1 MNNKEENIKD
11 LFGKFFGSEE
21 IEKAMKDFQKAD
33 EILAQNPSP
42 QPDEILITKIKAQMN
57 HALLQRKT
65 NTFRKMAYKMAA
77 VAAVI
82 IIAATVSIKTFENY
96 NTKPQQTAYS
106 INTQENIWEDENANP
121 QTLTLAEE
129 IKQVE
134 QDMIALRLDENN
146 GNGEII
152 TTQLEMELVE
162 IESDFW
168 KG

>member
-1 MNNKEENIKD
+1 MKD
-11 LFGKFFGSEE
+11 LFEKFFSSEE
-21 IEKAMKDFQKAD
+21 IEKAIKDFQKAD

-96 NTKPQQTAYS
+96 NMPQQAAYS
-106 INTQENIWEDENANP
+106 INTQENMWEDENANP